1 MIGQS
6 IAHYHVTEKLGA
18 GGMGEVYRAHDER
31 LGRDVAL
38 KVLPEAFAADPS
50 RLERFRREAHLL
62 ASLSHPN
69 IAAIHGLEEA
79 DGVRCLVLELVE
91 GETLEE
97 KLARGPLPLEEAL
110 GIARQT
116 TDALE
121 AAHEKGVIHRDL
133 KPGNV
138 KVTPTG
144 QVKLLDFGLAKAFE
158 GDQTPAALGTSPT
171 LTAAATRAGVI
182 LGTAAYMSPEQAR
195 AKGVDRRADIWAFGV
210 VLYEM
215 LAGKQAFPG
224 ETVSDTL
231 AALLKT
237 EPDWSALP
245 ADTPAQVHRLLRRCL
260 QKDPKHRLQSIA
272 DARLDIEEALA
283 APAAVEAAPAPVASA
298 QPAWRRALPW
308 AGGLLAGA
316 LIAGA
321 ALLLLRPATEPPAVS
336 RFSETLGPDLTIALS
351 ELPQVAISSDGTR
364 IALVLTRAGTNQL
377 YIRSLDSLE
386 ARPLAGT
393 EGAES
398 PFFSP
403 DGQWLGFFAEG
414 KLKKIS
420 LSGGAPFTLCDVPA
434 PRGGV
439 WAPDDTILLAP
450 DTEVGLHRVSVA
462 GGAPELVTKL
472 DPAKNERTHRWPF
485 LLPGGRFVL
494 VTINTV
500 ENPDNFEPAQIAAFN
515 LATGEKK
522 TLVEGGYMPAYSATG
537 HLLYS
542 RSGVL
547 LAAPFDLDRLE
558 ITGPPVPVVDGVSAS
573 RETGSTSYAVSPAG
587 HLVYIPGGLSVADRY
602 LVWVDRQGKEELL
615 PAEAKAFDEP
625 RIAPDG
631 RRIALS
637 ISAPTYNVWTY
648 DPGRNVVSRLT
659 FGPSTAAPLWT
670 PDGKRIVFSQWT
682 PGGRK
687 PSLAW
692 RLADGTG
699 EAETL
704 VEADSSMGPDSV
716 SPDGRFL
723 LFSRLSPG
731 TSGDIW
737 VLPLEG
743 DRKPYPF
750 LNTPAN
756 EYAATFSPD
765 GRWVAYVSL
774 ESGRPEVYVRAF
786 PGPGGGKW
794 QLSNEGG
801 TQPVWPKGANE
812 IFYRNGERVM
822 AVPVQTQPTFQPGSP
837 RQLFAGRYLT
847 WTGPFR
853 AYDVAPGGQRFLM
866 VRDKEATST
875 SSRVVIVALHWTSE
889 LAQRAPAKK

>member
-1 MIGQS
+1 
-6 IAHYHVTEKLGA
+6 
-18 GGMGEVYRAHDER
+18 MGEVYRARDER

-38 KVLPEAFAADPS
+38 KVLPETFASDPS

-97 KLARGPLPLEEAL
+97 KIARGPLPLEEAL
-110 GIARQT
+110 NIARQT
-116 TDALE
+116 ADALE

-138 KVTPTG
+138 KVTPEG

-158 GDQTPAALGTSPT
+158 GDQTPATLGTSPT

-195 AKGVDRRADIWAFGV
+195 AKVVDRRADIWAFGV

-215 LAGKQAFPG
+215 LTGKQAFPG

-245 ADTPAQVHRLLRRCL
+245 ADTPAQVLRLLRRCL
-260 QKDPKHRLQSIA
+260 QKDPRQRLQSIA
-272 DARLDIEEALA
+272 DARLEIEEALA
-283 APAAVEAAPAPVASA
+283 APAAPEVAGAPAARP

-308 AGGLLAGA
+308 AAGLLAGA
-316 LIAGA
+316 LITVVA
-321 ALLLLRPATEPPAVS
+321 AWLLRPAPAPPEVS
-336 RFSETLGPDLTIALS
+336 RFSETVGPNLTIALS
-351 ELPQVAISSDGTR
+351 ELPTVAISADGSR
-364 IALVLTRAGTNQL
+364 IALVLTRAGSNQI
-377 YIRSLDSLE
+377 YIRTLDKLE
-386 ARPLAGT
+386 PQPLAGT
-393 EGAES
+393 EGAEN

-420 LSGGAPFTLCDVPA
+420 LSGGAPFTLCDAPV

-439 WAPDDTILLAP
+439 WASDDTILFGP
-450 DTEVGLHRVSVA
+450 NTEVGLHRVSVA
-462 GGAPELVTKL
+462 GGTPEPVTTL
-472 DPAKNERTHRWPF
+472 EAAKNERTHRWPF
-485 LLPGGRFVL
+485 LLPGGQSVL

-500 ENPDNFEPAQIAAFN
+500 ENPDNFEPAQVAVIN

-522 TLVEGGYMPAYSATG
+522 ILVEGGYMPAYSPTG

-558 ITGPPVPVVDGVSAS
+558 VTGSPLPVLEGITAS
-573 RETGSTSYAVSPAG
+573 RETGSTSYALSPAG

-602 LVWVDRQGKEELL
+602 LVWVDRQGKETLL

-637 ISAPTYNVWTY
+637 IAEPNYDVWTY
-648 DPGRNVVSRLT
+648 DPERNVVSRLT
-659 FGPSTAAPLWT
+659 FGTSSAAPLWSA
-670 PDGKRIVFSQWT
+670 DGKRIFFNQSPLSGQ
-682 PGGRK
+682 K
-687 PSLAW
+687 PSVAW

-699 EAETL
+699 EVETL
-704 VEADSSMGPDSV
+704 VEGPGGKQPEAI

-723 LFSRLSPG
+723 LFSH
-731 TSGDIW
+731 SGHQTANDIW

-743 DRKPYPF
+743 DRKPYVF
-750 LNTPAN
+750 LQTPAN
-756 EYAATFSPD
+756 EYNATFSPD
-765 GRWVAYVSL
+765 GKWVAYVSF
-774 ESGRPEVYVRAF
+774 ESGRAEVYVRAF

-822 AVPVQTQPTFQPGSP
+822 AVPVQAQPSFQPGSP
-837 RQLFAGRYLT
+837 RQLFVGRYLT
-847 WTGPFR
+847 FTGPFR
-853 AYDVAPGGQRFLM
+853 SYDVAPGGRRFLM
-866 VRDKEATST
+866 VRDKEATLT
-875 SSRVVIVALHWTSE
+875 ASRVIVALHWATE
-889 LAQRAPAKK
+889 LRQLAPAKK

>member
-1 MIGQS
+1 MIGQT
-6 IAHYHVTEKLGA
+6 IAHYKVTEKLGA
-18 GGMGEVYRAHDER
+18 GGMGEVYRARDER

-38 KVLPEAFAADPS
+38 KILPEEFAADPS

-79 DGVRCLVLELVE
+79 AGVRCLVLELVE

-97 KLARGPLPLEEAL
+97 KIRRGPLPLEEAL

-116 TDALE
+116 ADALE

-138 KVTPTG
+138 KVTPEG

-158 GDQTPAALGTSPT
+158 GEQTPAALGTSPT

-195 AKGVDRRADIWAFGV
+195 AKAVDRRADIWAFGV

-215 LAGKQAFPG
+215 LSGKQAFPG

-237 EPDWSALP
+237 EPDQSGLP
-245 ADTPAQVHRLLRRCL
+245 ADTPAQVLRLLRRCL
-260 QKDPKHRLQSIA
+260 QKDPKQRLQSIA
-272 DARLDIEEALA
+272 DARLDIEEALS
-283 APAAVEAAPAPVASA
+283 APAAPEVVGAPAARP
-298 QPAWRRALPW
+298 QPAWRRTLPW
-308 AGGLLAGA
+308 AAGLVAGA
-316 LIAGA
+316 VLTGA
-321 ALLLLRPATEPPAVS
+321 AVWQLRPAAEPPTVS
-336 RFSETLGPDLTIALS
+336 RFAETLGPGLTIALS
-351 ELPQVAISSDGTR
+351 ELPTVAISPDGTR
-364 IALVLTRAGTNQL
+364 IALVVTRAGTNQIL
-377 YIRSLDSLE
+377 IRSLDKLE
-386 ARPLAGT
+386 AQPLAGT
-393 EGAES
+393 EGAEN

-403 DGQWLGFFAEG
+403 DGHWLGFFAEG

-420 LSGGAPFTLCDVPA
+420 LSGGAPFALCDAPV
-434 PRGGV
+434 PRGAV
-439 WAPDDTILLAP
+439 WTPDDTILFAP
-450 DTEVGLHRVSVA
+450 NTEVGLFRISVA
-462 GGAPELVTKL
+462 GGAPEPVTQL
-472 DPAKNERTHRWPF
+472 DAENIERTHRWPF
-485 LLPGGRFVL
+485 LLPGGRSVL

-500 ENPDNFEPAQIAAFN
+500 ENPDNFEPAQVAAIN

-522 TLVEGGYMPAYSATG
+522 ILIEGGYMPAYSPGG

-558 ITGPPVPVVDGVSAS
+558 ITGTPVPVVEGVTAS
-573 RETGSTSYAVSPAG
+573 RETGSTSYALSPNG
-587 HLVYIPGGLSVADRY
+587 HLVYVPGGLAVADRY
-602 LVWVDRQGKEELL
+602 LVWVDRQGKEQIL

-631 RRIALS
+631 RRVAHS
-637 ISAPTYNVWTY
+637 ITGPDSNVWTY
-648 DPGRNVVSRLT
+648 DIGRNVVSRLT
-659 FGPSTAAPLWT
+659 FGPSTFAPLWT
-670 PDGKRIVFSQWT
+670 PDGKRIVFSQPT
-682 PGGRK
+682 PGNRK
-687 PSLAW
+687 PALAW

-699 EAETL
+699 EADTL
-704 VEADSSMGPDSV
+704 IEADSVMQPESV

-723 LFSRLSPG
+723 LFARAFAG
-731 TSGDIW
+731 TSSDIF

-743 DRKPYPF
+743 DHKPYPF
-750 LNTPAN
+750 LNTPAT
-756 EYAATFSPD
+756 EYNAAFSPD
-765 GRWVAYVSL
+765 GRWVAYVSF
-774 ESGRPEVYVRAF
+774 ETGRPEIYVRAF

-794 QLSNEGG
+794 QVSNEGG

-822 AVPVQTQPTFQPGSP
+822 AVSVQTQPTFQPGSP
-837 RQLFAGRYLT
+837 RQLFVGRYLL

-853 AYDVAPGGQRFLM
+853 SYDVAPGGQRFLM
-866 VRDKEATST
+866 VRDKDQDLSARTVT
-875 SSRVVIVALHWTSE
+875 VVLHWAGE